1 VVGHPCIAIPHHITG
16 IFGQGWEREKNTRA
30 WGNGRSNDRP
40 ADLLNQDARMRA
52 SGFAEPASGFGLSV
66 RVSPPT
72 ATPAL
77 AAGVAG
83 TAFTARRLDD
93 ER

>member
-1 VVGHPCIAIPHHITG
+1 MVGHPSIAITHHIIG
-16 IFGQGWEREKNTRA
+16 MVGQGGREKTRA

-52 SGFAEPASGFGLSV
+52 SGFAEPARGFGLSV
-66 RVSPPT
+66 RVSTPT

-83 TAFTARRLDD
+83 AAFTARRSDD